1 MALMFNRLAHNFIKN
16 GYYPTDAVTLTRI
29 LGAIE
34 PAGARIRIF
43 DPCCGEGTAL
53 ADVKQ
58 HLAQSATV
66 QALGVEYDSERAW
79 HAKRLLDTALHSD
92 IHDVMFAPR
101 SMGLLFLNPP
111 YGDVVADKAQT
122 GGESGGRARLEKLF
136 YRRTWSSLKLGGL
149 LVLIVPHYVLDAEF
163 AQMIARNFEQVRF
176 FMAPEKQFKQCVVF
190 GVRRRSDRPNP
201 AIAELLERGGRGEIV
216 EALPEVWPHEPYGV
230 PDCDLDD
237 PTFRLTAVR
246 LDAPQLQA
254 EVDRLKPSTLWPS
267 FATFFA
273 QGYLAPRAPLC
284 PMRPW
289 HLALALAAGQVGGV
303 VRSPDGR
310 VLFVKGDTFKAKR
323 DHVDVQT
330 HDDGSITETRVSTD
344 VFVPLI
350 RGIDFTPGASLGSIV
365 TVS

>member
-16 GYYPTDAVTLTRI
+16 GYYPTDEATLTGI
-29 LGAIE
+29 VSAIE
-34 PAGARIRIF
+34 PSGTRIRIF

-53 ADVKQ
+53 ATLKQ
-58 HLAQSATV
+58 HLVQFAAV
-66 QALGVEYDSERAW
+66 QALGVEYDAERAW

-92 IHDVMFAPR
+92 IHDVTFTAR

-122 GGESGGRARLEKLF
+122 SGESGGRARLEKLF
-136 YRRTWSSLKLGGL
+136 FRRTWSSLKIGGL
-149 LVLIVPHYVLDAEF
+149 LVLIVPFYVLDAEF

-176 FMAPEKQFKQCVVF
+176 FMAPERQFKQCVVF

-201 AIAELLERGGRGEIV
+201 AIAELLERGGRGEIADV
-216 EALPEVWPHEPYGV
+216 LPQAWPDEPYAV

-237 PTFRLTAVR
+237 PAFRLNAVR
-246 LDAPQLQA
+246 LDAPQLEA
-254 EVDRLKPSTLWPS
+254 EVDRLNASTLWPS

-330 HDDGSITETRVSTD
+330 NEDGSITETRVSTD